1 MDYVIDI
8 YHDKTIIFGNQI
20 VNKNLDGKM
29 NICEHYE
36 YDCKDDEN
44 TLYIGD
50 ECMREGKA
58 KWTWKYDRFFD
69 FE

>member
-1 MDYVIDI
+1 
-8 YHDKTIIFGNQI
+8 
-20 VNKNLDGKM
+20 M
-29 NICEHYE
+29 NICEHHE